1 MLQLSDQHY
10 TELKRPGYSLFMT
23 DQTDKCP
30 QTEVEQK
37 QKQTFGIATVKGAQG
52 LQTQG

>member
-10 TELKRPGYSLFMT
+10 SELKRPGYSLFMT

-52 LQTQG
+52 LQTHG